1 MQRFLA
7 GIYLSMGFIICWA
20 ALTIRR
26 QGTLIYLIALGILVA
41 ALGRLL
47 SISKVGMPEP
57 VEVWLGYLQA

>member
-1 MQRFLA
+1 
-7 GIYLSMGFIICWA
+7 MGFIICWA